1 VARFARLIL
10 LLLLMVV
17 TAAATAAEWQELEP
31 GLELGS
37 FERHD
42 DRQVVVKVVRVDPE
56 HWEPVLLSTSAPG
69 EGEMHSI
76 KEWCL
81 THNMV
86 AGINASMFQT
96 DYLTSVSLLR
106 DRHHVNNAYVSKDN
120 TVLAFDPLQEGLSP
134 VVMIDRTCDDF
145 DLLRTQYGTLVQSI
159 RMISCR
165 GNNVWSQQK
174 RKYSTAAIGVDSQ
187 GRLLLIHCRKPLPT
201 HDMIALLQ
209 AMPLD
214 LERCMYVEG
223 GPEAQLFVHAGDKQI
238 EFVGS
243 FETGFFES
251 DLNRT
256 GWPVPNIIGIRKR

>member
-1 VARFARLIL
+1 MARFAQLVF
-10 LLLLMVV
+10 LMMMSAT
-17 TAAATAAEWQELEP
+17 TAVASGWVELEP

-37 FERHD
+37 FERPDNRHI
-42 DRQVVVKVVRVDPE
+42 VVNVVRVDSE
-56 HWEPVLLSTSAPG
+56 NWEPVLLSTSAPG
-69 EGEMHSI
+69 EGEMRSI
-76 KEWCL
+76 KDWCL
-81 THNMV
+81 THGMV
-86 AGINASMFQT
+86 AGINASMFQK

-145 DLLRTQYGTLVQSI
+145 NLLRTRYGTLVQSI

-165 GNNVWSQQK
+165 GNNVWSRQK
-174 RKYSTAAIGVDSQ
+174 RKYSTAAIGIDSK

-201 HDMIALLQ
+201 HDLIAVLQ

-223 GPEAQLFVHAGDKQI
+223 GPEAQLFVHAGDEQL

-243 FETGFFES
+243 FETGFLEN